1 MRDGPAR
8 ACIDDRVNDLPCLIA
23 DEMTDLFPWGKP
35 LTMSKSRK
43 VLLLLMIVGAALGYL
58 GLRAASTPREAQV
71 GSTDVAQRQQ
81 QLIHA
86 LVSNKKNPIK
96 EARWVTPS
104 LLQIGVVDDHTL
116 QFRLAE
122 SVCLSAKQYGTP
134 ARLVRVVDAA
144 KLRQGG
150 KLVELGQAA
159 CQ

>member
-1 MRDGPAR
+1 MLRMA
-8 ACIDDRVNDLPCLIA
+8 A
-23 DEMTDLFPWGKP
+23 DEMTDLFPRSKP
-35 LTMSKSRK
+35 PTMSKSRK

-86 LVSNKKNPIK
+86 LVSNKKSPIK

-104 LLQIGVVDDHTL
+104 LLQVSVVDDHTL

-134 ARLVRVVDAA
+134 AKLVRVVDAT
-144 KLRQGG
+144 KMGQGG

>member
-1 MRDGPAR
+1 
-8 ACIDDRVNDLPCLIA
+8 
-23 DEMTDLFPWGKP
+23 MTDLFPWGKP
-35 LTMSKSRK
+35 LTMSKARK

-58 GLRAASTPREAQV
+58 GLRAASTPREAQA
-71 GSTDVAQRQQ
+71 GTTDVAQRQ

-86 LVSNKKNPIK
+86 LVSNKKSPIK

-134 ARLVRVVDAA
+134 AKLVRVVDAA

>member
-1 MRDGPAR
+1 
-8 ACIDDRVNDLPCLIA
+8 
-23 DEMTDLFPWGKP
+23 MTDLFPWGKP
-35 LTMSKSRK
+35 LTMSKARK

-58 GLRAASTPREAQV
+58 GLRAASTPREAQA
-71 GSTDVAQRQQ
+71 GTTDVAQRQ

-86 LVSNKKNPIK
+86 LVSNKKSPIK

-144 KLRQGG
+144 ELRQGG

>member
-1 MRDGPAR
+1 M
-8 ACIDDRVNDLPCLIA
+8 
-23 DEMTDLFPWGKP
+23 
-35 LTMSKSRK
+35 
-43 VLLLLMIVGAALGYL
+43 LLMIVGAALGYL
-58 GLRAASTPREAQV
+58 GLRAASTPREAQA
-71 GSTDVAQRQQ
+71 GTTDVAQRQ

-86 LVSNKKNPIK
+86 LVSNKKSPIK

-134 ARLVRVVDAA
+134 AKLVRVVDAA

>member
-1 MRDGPAR
+1 
-8 ACIDDRVNDLPCLIA
+8 
-23 DEMTDLFPWGKP
+23 MTDLFPWGEP
-35 LTMSKSRK
+35 LTMSKARK

-58 GLRAASTPREAQV
+58 GLRAASTPREAQA
-71 GSTDVAQRQQ
+71 GNTDVAQRQ

-86 LVSNKKNPIK
+86 LVSNKKSPIK

-104 LLQIGVVDDHTL
+104 LLQVSVVDDHTL

-134 ARLVRVVDAA
+134 AKLVRVVDAT
-144 KLRQGG
+144 KMGQGG

>member
-1 MRDGPAR
+1 MLRMA
-8 ACIDDRVNDLPCLIA
+8 A
-23 DEMTDLFPWGKP
+23 DEMTDLFPWSKP
-35 LTMSKSRK
+35 PTMSKARK
-43 VLLLLMIVGAALGYL
+43 VLLLLMIVSAVLGYL
-58 GLRAASTPREAQV
+58 GLRAASTPREAQA
-71 GSTDVAQRQQ
+71 GNTDAAQRQQ

-86 LVSNKKNPIK
+86 LVSNKKSPIK

-104 LLQIGVVDDHTL
+104 LLQVSVVDDHTL

-134 ARLVRVVDAA
+134 AKLVRVVDAT
-144 KLRQGG
+144 KMRQGG